1 MGSRGI
7 LIQPQADEGG
17 KSMARH
23 AGKSIVSPVLPFSP
37 FHSPSSFLSSLHP
50 RVWFEFL
57 PPSPFLLPPV
67 TSYDPHL
74 SRLTLTHTHDLILA
88 HGDTHT
94 HTHGHEALSS
104 RDRCEETGGERY
116 IRVGKSAPLYA
127 CGKSRFVIENL
138 SVHVKNIH
146 VIYTQFNFEIR
157 YRHVRILGYH
167 I

>member
-1 MGSRGI
+1 
-7 LIQPQADEGG
+7 
-17 KSMARH
+17 MARH

-74 SRLTLTHTHDLILA
+74 STNTNTYTRFNSGTRR
-88 HGDTHT
+88 HT